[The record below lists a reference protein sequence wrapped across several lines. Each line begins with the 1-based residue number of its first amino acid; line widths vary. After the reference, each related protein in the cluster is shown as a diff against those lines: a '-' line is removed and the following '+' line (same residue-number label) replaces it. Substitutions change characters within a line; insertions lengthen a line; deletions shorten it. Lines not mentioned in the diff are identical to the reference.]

1 MGGGGCEIRTHGGLS
16 TLDGFQDRCIKPLCQ
31 TSASSSAQIYMDFLR
46 PSRDFAQKPQKKD
59 YLLHF
64 NHNLISFSGG
74 GNNNILIVIELPYR
88 KSSLHIA
95 ETECRL
101 FLQFFFKML
110 LTIAFYAPS

>member
-1 MGGGGCEIRTHGGLS
+1 
-16 TLDGFQDRCIKPLCQ
+16 
-31 TSASSSAQIYMDFLR
+31 MDFLR

-64 NHNLISFSGG
+64 NHNLVSFSGVK
-74 GNNNILIVIELPYR
+74 NNNALIAMKLPYR

-101 FLQFFFKML
+101 LLQIFFKIH
-110 LTIAFYAPS
+110 LTI